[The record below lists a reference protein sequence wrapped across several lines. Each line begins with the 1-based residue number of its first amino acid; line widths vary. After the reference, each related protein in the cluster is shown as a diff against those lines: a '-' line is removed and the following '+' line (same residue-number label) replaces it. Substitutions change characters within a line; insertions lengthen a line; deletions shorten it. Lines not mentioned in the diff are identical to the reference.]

1 PNFGLYCRSSGVD
14 LNSVSASDD
23 MICASAAGVLR
34 IKAVRTGLVVIEG
47 IQSGL
52 YLCMDA
58 AGKLYGSPAVLDECY
73 FLEKL
78 EENHYNTYM
87 SQKYK
92 WYVGLKKNGR
102 PKDGTKTH
110 IGQKGIFFLPREV
123 ADH

>member
-1 PNFGLYCRSSGVD
+1 MVVRPSPHLQILPDGVVGGTRGD
-14 LNSVSASDD
+14 GDPHS
-23 MICASAAGVLR
+23 VLR